1 MANFLIL
8 VLKVK
13 RKYLVNWTHRAAQMA
28 INQLCFKQEKDDD
41 GFIEGLE
48 KLAEIKALLFIPS
61 HLAYGGGTGDVIP
74 PNTNIIFEVEFES
87 KPHN

>member
-13 RKYLVNWTHRAAQMA
+13 RKYLVIGPSQAAQNGYQPIVFQA
-28 INQLCFKQEKDDD
+28 GRKDGMIP

-48 KLAEIKALLFIPS
+48 KLAGDKAVVYTS
-61 HLAYGGGTGDVIP
+61 HLAYGAG
-74 PNTNIIFEVEFES
+74 S
-87 KPHN
+87 